1 MFLVIYSR
9 SLFLHPYPSICW
21 SAPFTQLH
29 TCIWSNWSTV
39 SFLVKQVHC
48 YSTRFGIFLQG
59 VVMPTEFPSYIC
71 LQLGSDPRPLR
82 QRKLATAKFRK
93 RSQYPP
99 RWPSP
104 QGWVPLVILSRFQL
118 ESGIGREPSTNCDS
132 WILKEDKLQISADN
146 VTLLGNPQRWWWLL
160 SCLFHQ
166 VLQVLNLAWSLW
178 AKRCFNV
185 ACTEKTQT
193 LGGLSVLW
201 ACKVNAKIR
210 RGLHQDNFDQLRHEN
225 SEKPPSYLGLLW

>member
-29 TCIWSNWSTV
+29 TCIWLNWSTV

-48 YSTRFGIFLQG
+48 YSTMFGIFLQG

-93 RSQYPP
+93 RSQRIKYIHILLDGL
-99 RWPSP
+99 SP
-104 QGWVPLVILSRFQL
+104 QGWLPLVILSRFQL
-118 ESGIGREPSTNCDS
+118 ESGIGREPSTNCGS
-132 WILKEDKLQISADN
+132 SILQENQTAN
-146 VTLLGNPQRWWWLL
+146 LGW
-160 SCLFHQ
+160 
-166 VLQVLNLAWSLW
+166 
-178 AKRCFNV
+178 
-185 ACTEKTQT
+185 
-193 LGGLSVLW
+193 
-201 ACKVNAKIR
+201 
-210 RGLHQDNFDQLRHEN
+210 
-225 SEKPPSYLGLLW
+225 